1 MSVDGRVVYIITKLE
16 LGGAQKVCLALHQD
30 LKKNKMVSTL
40 ISGKEGALVQEAG
53 KSDHVI
59 LLEDFKREVGFGLFL
74 YELRAFWNLYKVL
87 RSIVKK
93 HPDIIVHTHS
103 TKAGIMGRWAA
114 FFARVKYRIH
124 TVHGF
129 GFHDYQPWHTWYMIF
144 IFEWITSLITSH
156 FVCVSEKD
164 KAVGSKKLP
173 FFARKSSIIRAA
185 VDDEKYQMAKKSSN
199 KWHEGTKI
207 VIGTIACFKPQK
219 NMIDLLRSFYKLKN
233 RFPVSMQSLLSLEII
248 GDGEQRKMI
257 ETWIRDHKLEDQ
269 IILHGWQKNVDH
281 FLHTWDI
288 FSLSSLWEGL
298 PCAVVEAR
306 LARLP
311 VVAYDVGGISEIIKN
326 GENGYLVKPGDWRGL
341 SDRLFDLIHEQ
352 SLYQK
357 CTEYDDRLD
366 PFYRETMVQ
375 EHLKLYRS
383 FLEKNK

>member
-1 MSVDGRVVYIITKLE
+1 
-16 LGGAQKVCLALHQD
+16 
-30 LKKNKMVSTL
+30 
-40 ISGKEGALVQEAG
+40 
-53 KSDHVI
+53 
-59 LLEDFKREVGFGLFL
+59 
-74 YELRAFWNLYKVL
+74 
-87 RSIVKK
+87 
-93 HPDIIVHTHS
+93 
-103 TKAGIMGRWAA
+103 
-114 FFARVKYRIH
+114 
-124 TVHGF
+124 
-129 GFHDYQPWHTWYMIF
+129 
-144 IFEWITSLITSH
+144 
-156 FVCVSEKD
+156 
-164 KAVGSKKLP
+164 
-173 FFARKSSIIRAA
+173 
-185 VDDEKYQMAKKSSN
+185 
-199 KWHEGTKI
+199 
-207 VIGTIACFKPQK
+207 
-219 NMIDLLRSFYKLKN
+219 
-233 RFPVSMQSLLSLEII
+233 MQSLLSLEII

>member
-219 NMIDLLRSFYKLKN
+219 NMIDLLRSFYKLK
-233 RFPVSMQSLLSLEII
+233 I
-248 GDGEQRKMI
+248 D
-257 ETWIRDHKLEDQ
+257 
-269 IILHGWQKNVDH
+269 
-281 FLHTWDI
+281 FL
-288 FSLSSLWEGL
+288 FQCSR
-298 PCAVVEAR
+298 C
-306 LARLP
+306 
-311 VVAYDVGGISEIIKN
+311 
-326 GENGYLVKPGDWRGL
+326 YL
-341 SDRLFDLIHEQ
+341 
-352 SLYQK
+352 
-357 CTEYDDRLD
+357 
-366 PFYRETMVQ
+366 
-375 EHLKLYRS
+375 LKLLVMVSSGR
-383 FLEKNK
+383 